1 MESITLRFF
10 KTSIVASFFIA
21 FVPCLVFSQAQI
33 ADSAGASESVKEEKS
48 LFQANAQLA
57 MSSADYQVTAGDTYA
72 LSFYSIGTS
81 VSYTITVDSSYKI
94 RIANLGSL
102 NCKGLSFLQLKQNI
116 ENLVMK
122 NYPLSVVTFVML
134 QPGIFKVVIKGEVS
148 AVHEENAWALTRLS
162 AIVAKAGLTEQSST
176 RNIKIT
182 NQNGK
187 SKICDLFKA
196 RRNGDFSQDPYLRPG
211 DTIEFF
217 RRNRKVSIYGSVER
231 EGTYELLA
239 DENLSDLISSY
250 AHGTTNT
257 ANLTKIRLIR
267 VSEKDEKIQK
277 ITYLTK
283 SDIDKNYIL
292 NDKDSVYIYD
302 WHEEQPFLEL
312 KGIIKN
318 PQTGATTN
326 DAYNAAS
333 YNIYRTKIQFFAD
346 ENYSSL
352 IYRIRDVFTVFSDLK
367 NAYVQR
373 EDQKIAI
380 EAQKIL
386 DEPQFISPYLVQKGD
401 ELVIPYKKMFDDNS
415 SGLDF

>member
-10 KTSIVASFFIA
+10 KTSITASFFIA
-21 FVPCLVFSQAQI
+21 FAPFLVFSQAQI

-72 LSFYSIGTS
+72 LSFYSNGTS

-187 SKICDLFKA
+187 S
-196 RRNGDFSQDPYLRPG
+196 
-211 DTIEFF
+211 
-217 RRNRKVSIYGSVER
+217 
-231 EGTYELLA
+231 
-239 DENLSDLISSY
+239 
-250 AHGTTNT
+250 
-257 ANLTKIRLIR
+257 
-267 VSEKDEKIQK
+267 
-277 ITYLTK
+277 
-283 SDIDKNYIL
+283 
-292 NDKDSVYIYD
+292 
-302 WHEEQPFLEL
+302 
-312 KGIIKN
+312 
-318 PQTGATTN
+318 
-326 DAYNAAS
+326 
-333 YNIYRTKIQFFAD
+333 NI
-346 ENYSSL
+346 
-352 IYRIRDVFTVFSDLK
+352 
-367 NAYVQR
+367 
-373 EDQKIAI
+373 
-380 EAQKIL
+380 
-386 DEPQFISPYLVQKGD
+386 
-401 ELVIPYKKMFDDNS
+401 
-415 SGLDF
+415 